1 MTWEEWVATQ
11 AELALT
17 SSMANLN
24 HTVWKLRETF
34 VLNPKNEK
42 KRRREYLY
50 TMLLWAALALWCG
63 VVVSFPN
70 SKFPA
75 FLGFSLS
82 FSILFFFLCSL
93 FPYGEKTVF
102 VKHVWATNFLSGEL
116 LTLPVEPLVSRGIW
130 KGNSDGLTLPQVC
143 SFLFPKS

>member
-1 MTWEEWVATQ
+1 MATQ

-82 FSILFFFLCSL
+82 FFYSFL
-93 FPYGEKTVF
+93 
-102 VKHVWATNFLSGEL
+102 LSL
-116 LTLPVEPLVSRGIW
+116 LTFSIWRKNCVCETRLGHEFPIRRVINITSRAT
-130 KGNSDGLTLPQVC
+130 GLTWDLEGE
-143 SFLFPKS
+143 F

>member
-75 FLGFSLS
+75 FLGFSLPFLFFSS
-82 FSILFFFLCSL
+82 FSAHFFQMEKNCVCETRLGHE
-93 FPYGEKTVF
+93 FPIRRVINITSR
-102 VKHVWATNFLSGEL
+102 AT
-116 LTLPVEPLVSRGIW
+116 
-130 KGNSDGLTLPQVC
+130 GLTWDLEGE
-143 SFLFPKS
+143 F